1 MYLYISN
8 KAKGFIEILKVMKQ
22 LIERVWI
29 HSLNN
34 PQGFTI
40 DIRSFK
46 PVTKG
51 IAVAYLETQN
61 SHSKDSIEKVI
72 IHAKNNQ
79 NVVGGWLEE
88 DLYYFDSVR
97 IFETKDLEKA
107 IEFAKEQKQIAIFN
121 LTTFETIE
129 IKY

>member
-1 MYLYISN
+1 MR
-8 KAKGFIEILKVMKQ
+8 K

-40 DIRSFK
+40 DIESFK

-61 SHSKDSIEKVI
+61 SHSKESLQKVI
-72 IHAKNNQ
+72 NHAKMNHNKI
-79 NVVGGWLEE
+79 GGWLDD

-97 IFETKDLEKA
+97 IFETSELEKA

>member
-1 MYLYISN
+1 
-8 KAKGFIEILKVMKQ
+8 MKH
-22 LIERVWI
+22 LIERVWDY
-29 HSLNN
+29 SLNN
-34 PQGFTI
+34 PEGFTI
-40 DIRSFK
+40 DIESFK
-46 PVTKG
+46 PITKG

-61 SHSKDSIEKVI
+61 SHSKESINKVI
-72 IHAKNNQ
+72 IHAKNNE
-79 NVVGGWLEE
+79 NTIGGWLEKN
-88 DLYYFDSVR
+88 LYYFDSVK

>member
-1 MYLYISN
+1 
-8 KAKGFIEILKVMKQ
+8 MKQ

-40 DIRSFK
+40 DLTSFK
-46 PVTKG
+46 PITKG

-61 SHSKDSIEKVI
+61 SHSKESIKKVI
-72 IHAKNNQ
+72 IHAKNNEKTL
-79 NVVGGWLEE
+79 GGWLE
-88 DLYYFDSVR
+88 DNLYYFDSVR
-97 IFETKDLEKA
+97 IFETRDLEKA